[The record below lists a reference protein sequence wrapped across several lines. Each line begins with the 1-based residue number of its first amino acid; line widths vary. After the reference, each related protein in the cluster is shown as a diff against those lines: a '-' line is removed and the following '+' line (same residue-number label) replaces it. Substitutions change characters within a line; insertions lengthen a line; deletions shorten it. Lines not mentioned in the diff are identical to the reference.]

1 MSIAVGQFELLYEQ
15 KLSKPNQGLFI
26 IVLNKNVVICA
37 KIMCAIH
44 AYHLDDQGHLTLVAQ
59 HDSVANYWRRSLTC
73 SLIYQE

>member
-1 MSIAVGQFELLYEQ
+1 MNIAVGHFELLYEE

-44 AYHLDDQGHLTLVAQ
+44 ACHIDDQGHLTLVAQ
-59 HDSVANYWRRSLTC
+59 HDSVVNY
-73 SLIYQE
+73 